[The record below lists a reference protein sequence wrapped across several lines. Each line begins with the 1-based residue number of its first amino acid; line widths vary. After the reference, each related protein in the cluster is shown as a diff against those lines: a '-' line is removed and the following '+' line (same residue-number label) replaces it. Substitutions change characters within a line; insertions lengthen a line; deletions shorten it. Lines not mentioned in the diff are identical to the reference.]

1 MPYVILEVFMIA
13 KFCSAKAK
21 PTVMANYLLNDR
33 LDDHTAQCI
42 YGDKNV
48 WLNKMR
54 GFKANHPYLS
64 FVYAFSG
71 IDSEKLTPEIE
82 QNVIQQFLDVYCP
95 EIPKPFLNIL
105 AVKHEDKGNNEIH
118 ILLSNMRYDSNKM
131 VRFSPSHKGEYLKKL
146 QLLQKKINN
155 QHGFENPNDIKQTNT
170 IIDTFKMLKTSKE
183 RLSCLTTLIEE
194 KVADNQ
200 IGSRDEIIKHL
211 NQLGFNVNRIGKNYI
226 SIKNDEMRVSVRL
239 KGVFYGEDS
248 INEMIRY
255 RHNLKSSKTGSGFS
269 LDDEK
274 ELTRIVDKHAQK
286 LKQSFLK
293 YQNSTKA
300 LNKQNDIQRQKNTKA
315 QNIKIKSRKK
325 NNGKF
330 SNAINK
336 ISRAIKNIAR
346 FAKDHFK
353 QSDANKQ
360 TKLTDRRITKA
371 KSETSKLLA
380 RFFNSQ
386 PAPYTTTTGVIIET
400 NKINKNESH
409 TKINK
414 N

>member
-1 MPYVILEVFMIA
+1 MIA

-21 PTVMANYLLNDR
+21 PRVMANYLLNDR
-33 LDDHTAQCI
+33 VADHTAQCL
-42 YGDKNV
+42 YGDKDI

-64 FVYAFSG
+64 FVYAFSDN
-71 IDSEKLTPEIE
+71 DSEKLTPEIE
-82 QNVIQQFLDVYCP
+82 QNVIQQFLDVYSP
-95 EIPKPFLNIL
+95 SIEHAFLNVL
-105 AVKHEDKGNNEIH
+105 AVKHTDKGNNEIH

-155 QHGFENPNDIKQTNT
+155 QHDFENPNDIKQTNT
-170 IIDTFKMLKTSKE
+170 IIDTFKMLKTNKE
-183 RLSCLTTLIEE
+183 KLSCLTTLIEE

-200 IGSRDEIIKHL
+200 IGSRDEIIKYL
-211 NQLGFNVNRIGKNYI
+211 NQLGFNVNRVGKNYI
-226 SIKNDEMRVSVRL
+226 SIKSTEMRQSIRL
-239 KGVFYGEDS
+239 KGDFFGKDS

-255 RHNLKSSKTGSGFS
+255 RHNLKTSKVESGFS
-269 LDDEK
+269 VDDEK

-286 LKQSFLK
+286 LQQSFLK

-300 LNKQNDIQRQKNTKA
+300 LNKQNDIQRQKSTEVK
-315 QNIKIKSRKK
+315 NIKINSRKK

-336 ISRAIKNIAR
+336 ISRAIKDIAR
-346 FAKDHFK
+346 FAKHHFN

-360 TKLTDRRITKA
+360 TKYTDRRIARA

-386 PAPYTTTTGVIIET
+386 PADHAKATGMRFGKVET
-400 NKINKNESH
+400 KKMNNIPK
-409 TKINK
+409 
-414 N
+414 

>member
-1 MPYVILEVFMIA
+1 MIA
-13 KFCSAKAK
+13 KFCSAKAQ
-21 PTVMANYLLNDR
+21 PRVMANYLLNDR
-33 LDDHTAQCI
+33 VADHTAQCL
-42 YGDKNV
+42 YGDKDI
-48 WLNKMR
+48 WLNKMK

-64 FVYAFSG
+64 FVYAFSDN
-71 IDSEKLTPEIE
+71 DSKKLTPEIE
-82 QNVIQQFLDVYCP
+82 QNVIQQFLDVYSP
-95 EIPKPFLNIL
+95 SIAPAFLNIL
-105 AVKHEDKGNNEIH
+105 AVKHTDKNNDEIH

-155 QHGFENPNDIKQTNT
+155 QYGFENPNDIKQTNT
-170 IIDTFKMLKTSKE
+170 IIDTFKMFKTNKE
-183 RLSCLTTLIEE
+183 KLSCLTTLIEE

-200 IGSRDEIIKHL
+200 IGSKDEIIKYL

-226 SIKNDEMRVSVRL
+226 SIKNSEMRVSVRL

-248 INEMIRY
+248 INEMIRF
-255 RHNLKSSKTGSGFS
+255 RHNLKLSKTNSSFS

-286 LKQSFLK
+286 MKQSFLK
-293 YQNSTKA
+293 YHNGTNELRKQDNIQHQKSTDVK
-300 LNKQNDIQRQKNTKA
+300 
-315 QNIKIKSRKK
+315 NIKINSRKK

-330 SNAINK
+330 SKAINQ
-336 ISRAIKNIAR
+336 ISRAIKDIAR

-386 PAPYTTTTGVIIET
+386 PAAYTTTTGVIIET

>member
-1 MPYVILEVFMIA
+1 MIA

-33 LDDHTAQCI
+33 VADHTARCL
-42 YGDKNV
+42 YGDKDI
-48 WLNKMR
+48 WLNKMK

-64 FVYAFSG
+64 FVYAFSDN
-71 IDSEKLTPEIE
+71 DSKKLTPEIE
-82 QNVIQQFLDVYCP
+82 QNVIQQFLDVYSP
-95 EIPKPFLNIL
+95 SIAPAFLNIL
-105 AVKHEDKGNNEIH
+105 AVKHTDKNNDEIH

-155 QHGFENPNDIKQTNT
+155 QYGFENPNNIKQTNT
-170 IIDTFKMLKTSKE
+170 IIDTFKMLKTNKE
-183 RLSCLTTLIEE
+183 KLSCLTTLIEE

-200 IGSRDEIIKHL
+200 IGSKDEIIKYL

-226 SIKNDEMRVSVRL
+226 SIKNSEMRVSVRL

-248 INEMIRY
+248 INEMIRF
-255 RHNLKSSKTGSGFS
+255 RHNLKLSKTNSSFS

-286 LKQSFLK
+286 MKQSFLK
-293 YQNSTKA
+293 YHNGTNELRKQDNIQHQKSTDVK
-300 LNKQNDIQRQKNTKA
+300 
-315 QNIKIKSRKK
+315 NIKINSRKK

-330 SNAINK
+330 SKAINQ
-336 ISRAIKNIAR
+336 ISRAIKDIAR

-360 TKLTDRRITKA
+360 TKLTDRQITKA

-386 PAPYTTTTGVIIET
+386 PAAYTTTTGVIIAT

>member
-1 MPYVILEVFMIA
+1 MIA

-21 PTVMANYLLNDR
+21 PRVMANYLLNDR
-33 LDDHTAQCI
+33 VADHTAQCL
-42 YGDKNV
+42 YGDKDI

-64 FVYAFSG
+64 FVYAFSDN
-71 IDSEKLTPEIE
+71 DSEKLTPEIE
-82 QNVIQQFLDVYCP
+82 QNVIQQFLDVYSP
-95 EIPKPFLNIL
+95 SIEHAFLNVL
-105 AVKHEDKGNNEIH
+105 AVKHTDKGNNEIH

-155 QHGFENPNDIKQTNT
+155 QHDFENPNDIKQTNT
-170 IIDTFKMLKTSKE
+170 IIDTFKMLKTNKE
-183 RLSCLTTLIEE
+183 KLSCLTTLIEE

-200 IGSRDEIIKHL
+200 IGSRDEIIKYL
-211 NQLGFNVNRIGKNYI
+211 NQLGLNVNRVGKNYI
-226 SIKNDEMRVSVRL
+226 SIKSTEMRQSIRL
-239 KGVFYGEDS
+239 KGDFFGKDS

-255 RHNLKSSKTGSGFS
+255 RHNLKTSKVESGFS
-269 LDDEK
+269 VDDEK

-286 LKQSFLK
+286 LQQSFLK

-300 LNKQNDIQRQKNTKA
+300 LNKQNDIQRQKSTEVK
-315 QNIKIKSRKK
+315 NIKINSRKK

-336 ISRAIKNIAR
+336 ISRAIKDIAR
-346 FAKDHFK
+346 FAKHHFN

-360 TKLTDRRITKA
+360 TKYTDRRIARA

-386 PAPYTTTTGVIIET
+386 PADHAKATGMRFGKVET
-400 NKINKNESH
+400 KKMNNIPK
-409 TKINK
+409 
-414 N
+414 

>member
-1 MPYVILEVFMIA
+1 MIA
-13 KFCSAKAK
+13 KFCSAKAQ
-21 PTVMANYLLNDR
+21 PRVMANYLLNDR
-33 LDDHTAQCI
+33 VADHTAQCL
-42 YGDKNV
+42 YGDKDI
-48 WLNKMR
+48 WLNKMK

-64 FVYAFSG
+64 FVYAFSDN
-71 IDSEKLTPEIE
+71 DSKKLTPEIE
-82 QNVIQQFLDVYCP
+82 QNVIQQFLDVYSP
-95 EIPKPFLNIL
+95 SIALAFLNIL
-105 AVKHEDKGNNEIH
+105 AVKHTDKNNDEIH

-155 QHGFENPNDIKQTNT
+155 QYGFENPNDIKQTNT
-170 IIDTFKMLKTSKE
+170 IIDTFKMLKTNKE
-183 RLSCLTTLIEE
+183 KLSCLTTLIEE

-200 IGSRDEIIKHL
+200 IGSKDEIIKYL

-226 SIKNDEMRVSVRL
+226 SIKSAEMRKNIRL
-239 KGVFYGEDS
+239 KGLFYGQDS
-248 INEMIRY
+248 IKEMIRY
-255 RHNLKSSKTGSGFS
+255 RHNLKSSKLESNFS
-269 LDDEK
+269 LNDEK
-274 ELTRIVDKHAQK
+274 ELVRIVDKHAQK

-300 LNKQNDIQRQKNTKA
+300 LNKQNDIQRQKNTDVK
-315 QNIKIKSRKK
+315 NIKINSRKK

-330 SNAINK
+330 SNAINQ

-386 PAPYTTTTGVIIET
+386 PASYTTTTGVIIET

>member
-1 MPYVILEVFMIA
+1 MIA

-21 PTVMANYLLNDR
+21 PKVMANYLLNDR
-33 LDDHTAQCI
+33 VTVHTAQCL
-42 YGDKNV
+42 YGDKDI
-48 WLNKMR
+48 WLNKMKQ
-54 GFKANHPYLS
+54 FKANHPYLS
-64 FVYAFSG
+64 FVYAFS
-71 IDSEKLTPEIE
+71 DSDSKKLTPEIE
-82 QNVIQQFLDVYCP
+82 QNVIQQFLDVYSP
-95 EIPKPFLNIL
+95 SVEHAFLNVL
-105 AVKHEDKGNNEIH
+105 AVKHTDKGNNEIH

-155 QHGFENPNDIKQTNT
+155 QYGFENPNNIKQNNT

-183 RLSCLTTLIEE
+183 RLSSLTTLIEE

-200 IGSRDEIIKHL
+200 IGSKDEIIKYL

-226 SIKNDEMRVSVRL
+226 SIKSAEMRKNIRL
-239 KGVFYGEDS
+239 KGLFYGQDS
-248 INEMIRY
+248 IKEMIRY
-255 RHNLKSSKTGSGFS
+255 RHNLKSPKLESNFS
-269 LDDEK
+269 LNDEK
-274 ELTRIVDKHAQK
+274 ELARIVDKHAKK

-293 YQNSTKA
+293 YQNSTRV
-300 LNKQNDIQRQKNTKA
+300 LSKQENIQHQKSTDVK
-315 QNIKIKSRKK
+315 NIKINLGKK

-330 SNAINK
+330 SSAINQ
-336 ISRAIKNIAR
+336 ISSAIKDIAR

-360 TKLTDRRITKA
+360 TKLTDRRITRA

-386 PAPYTTTTGVIIET
+386 AAPYTTTTGVIIET

>member
-1 MPYVILEVFMIA
+1 MIA

-33 LDDHTAQCI
+33 VTDHTAQCL
-42 YGDKNV
+42 YGDKDI
-48 WLNKMR
+48 WLNKMK

-64 FVYAFSG
+64 FVYAFSDR
-71 IDSEKLTPEIE
+71 DSEKLTPEIE
-82 QNVIQQFLDVYCP
+82 QNVIQQFLDVYSP
-95 EIPKPFLNIL
+95 SIAPAFLNIL
-105 AVKHEDKGNNEIH
+105 AVKHTDKNNDEIH

-155 QHGFENPNDIKQTNT
+155 QYGFENPNDIKQTNT
-170 IIDTFKMLKTSKE
+170 IIDTFKMLKTNKE
-183 RLSCLTTLIEE
+183 KLSCLTTLIEK

-200 IGSRDEIIKHL
+200 IGSRDEIIKYL

-226 SIKNDEMRVSVRL
+226 SIKNDEMRQQIRL
-239 KGVFYGEDS
+239 KGLFYGEDS

-255 RHNLKSSKTGSGFS
+255 RHNLKPSKTDSGFS

-293 YQNSTKA
+293 YHNGTNE
-300 LNKQNDIQRQKNTKA
+300 LRKQDNIQHQKNTDVK
-315 QNIKIKSRKK
+315 NIKINSRKK

-330 SNAINK
+330 SKAINK
-336 ISRAIKNIAR
+336 ISRAIKDIAR

-386 PAPYTTTTGVIIET
+386 PAAYTTTTGVIIET
-400 NKINKNESH
+400 NKISKNESH

>member
-1 MPYVILEVFMIA
+1 MIA
-13 KFCSAKAK
+13 KFCSAKAQ
-21 PTVMANYLLNDR
+21 PRVMANYLLNDR
-33 LDDHTAQCI
+33 VADHTAQCL
-42 YGDKNV
+42 YGDKDI
-48 WLNKMR
+48 WLNKMK

-64 FVYAFSG
+64 FVYAFSDN
-71 IDSEKLTPEIE
+71 DSKKLTPEIE
-82 QNVIQQFLDVYCP
+82 QNVIQQFLDVYSP
-95 EIPKPFLNIL
+95 SIEHAFLNVL
-105 AVKHEDKGNNEIH
+105 AVKHTDKGNNEIH

-155 QHGFENPNDIKQTNT
+155 QYGFENPNNINQTNT
-170 IIDTFKMLKTSKE
+170 IIDTFKMLKTNKE
-183 RLSCLTTLIEE
+183 KLSCLTTLIEE

-200 IGSRDEIIKHL
+200 IGSRDEIIKYI
-211 NQLGFNVNRIGKNYI
+211 NQLGFNINRIGKNYI
-226 SIKNDEMRVSVRL
+226 SIKSTEMRQSIRL
-239 KGVFYGEDS
+239 KGNFFGKDS

-255 RHNLKSSKTGSGFS
+255 RHNLKLSKTNSSFS

-274 ELTRIVDKHAQK
+274 ELTRIVDNHAQK
-286 LKQSFLK
+286 MKQSFLK
-293 YQNSTKA
+293 YHNGTNELRKQDNIQHQKSTDVK
-300 LNKQNDIQRQKNTKA
+300 
-315 QNIKIKSRKK
+315 NIKIKSRKK

-330 SNAINK
+330 SKAINQ
-336 ISRAIKNIAR
+336 ISRAIKDIAR

-386 PAPYTTTTGVIIET
+386 PAAYTTSTGVIIAT